1 MAGTTQPLWGSH
13 SRRGA
18 SSAGDCRIPLLPLH
32 PPSSATGE
40 RQLLIACP
48 PPAVTMKSPPHA
60 PSVSRRRARHIRP
73 EDPGWTA
80 RLRHPTRG
88 SSRTE
93 RTMETRQSGGRGS
106 HRGVPPTRAAA
117 IADESPCSHGYS
129 TGGLL
134 PSSLP
139 SPPPPPPHVAA
150 VVTAPQSASQA
161 PARRCGRHAVGAT
174 ARLRHAHRSITSLP
188 PLLPPPPL
196 LPSCCRAH
204 HACDRQVQRGGDE

>member
-1 MAGTTQPLWGSH
+1 M
-13 SRRGA
+13 
-18 SSAGDCRIPLLPLH
+18 
-32 PPSSATGE
+32 
-40 RQLLIACP
+40 LIACP

-60 PSVSRRRARHIRP
+60 PSASRRRARHIRP

-93 RTMETRQSGGRGS
+93 RTTETRQSGGRGS